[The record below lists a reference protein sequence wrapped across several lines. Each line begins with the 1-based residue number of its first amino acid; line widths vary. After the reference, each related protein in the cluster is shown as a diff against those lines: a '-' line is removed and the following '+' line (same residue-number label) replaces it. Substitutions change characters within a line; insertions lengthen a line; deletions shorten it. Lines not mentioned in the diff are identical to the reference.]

1 MTRYFRNLGQLVR
14 YKNSFL
20 PGIERS
26 DSQIRLAR
34 HRVAS
39 NKLITA
45 RTSSDDVSCLGVKKR
60 WNGESFDS

>member
-14 YKNSFL
+14 YRNSFL
-20 PGIERS
+20 PERS
-26 DSQIRLAR
+26 DSHIRLAR

-45 RTSSDDVSCLGVKKR
+45 RTSSEDESCRGVKSR
-60 WNGESFDS
+60 WNGESFDL